1 MKGYKAF
8 NKDWTCRNK
17 QYRLGET
24 FSEDVDLSVCE
35 RGMHFCERLPQVF
48 NFYPF
53 DPDQTIVAE
62 VEALGDVVTEDNSKF
77 CTNKLQIIREIP
89 WDEVQKSCNT
99 GDCNTGDCNTG
110 DCNTGNRNTGNRN
123 TGDWNTGNRNTGDCN
138 TGNRNTGDC
147 NTGDWNKSSFN
158 NGCFMTVEPKI
169 MLFNKPSDWTYRDWC
184 DSDARWLL
192 NQIPKNVV
200 EWVCASD
207 MSEDEKKAHPEYKTT
222 EGYLKIL
229 DESESAQLW
238 WNGLSNEKRE
248 IIKALPNF
256 DADIFRECT
265 GIKV

>member
-99 GDCNTGDCNTG
+99 GDCNTGD
-110 DCNTGNRNTGNRN
+110 
-123 TGDWNTGNRNTGDCN
+123 
-138 TGNRNTGDC
+138 
-147 NTGDWNKSSFN
+147 WNKSSFN

-200 EWVCASD
+200 EWVWASD

>member
-99 GDCNTGDCNTG
+99 GDCNTGNRNTG
-110 DCNTGNRNTGNRN
+110 DCNTGDWNTGDWN
-123 TGDWNTGNRNTGDCN
+123 TGDWNTGNRNTGDW
-138 TGNRNTGDC
+138 NTGDW

-169 MLFNKPSDWTYRDWC
+169 MLFNKPSDWTYRDWY
-184 DSDARWLL
+184 DSDARRLL

-200 EWVCASD
+200 EWVWASD
-207 MSEDEKKAHPEYKTT
+207 MSDDEKKAHPEYKTT